1 MISIFSRRELF
12 ITFSMEEQA
21 RVREALSLAG
31 IDYKIKTI
39 NRTSPTVV
47 SADRARNGSFGQHQE
62 MVLEYIFYVDRSN
75 YEQALEAIGQGG
87 YLR

>member
-1 MISIFSRRELF
+1 MVSIFSRKELF

-21 RVREALSLAG
+21 RVREALSTAG
-31 IDYKIKTI
+31 IDYKMSTV
-39 NRTSPTVV
+39 NRTSPTAV
-47 SADRARNGSFGQHQE
+47 SADRARNGSFGQNQE
-62 MVLEYIFYVDRSN
+62 MVLEYIFYVNRHD